1 MFSLAGFICI
11 ILYFPTYL
19 WEICRLS
26 FVEVCANFIGCRVV
40 LGVYIGAEHLVFS
53 VGLFVQVE
61 SCFSVLFVMG
71 YLTLLITDVGYYGL
85 RKLLDVLSC
94 IMLRLRNRMMD
105 RWLLNGD
112 TVATPRI
119 VVGAEGDTGVLPRS
133 GAGSGVV
140 VGGRSTTCVHCL
152 VDVESQVYG
161 ESSLVAD

>member
-1 MFSLAGFICI
+1 M
-11 ILYFPTYL
+11 
-19 WEICRLS
+19 
-26 FVEVCANFIGCRVV
+26 EVCANFIGCRVV

-53 VGLFVQVE
+53 VGLFVQVG

-71 YLTLLITDVGYYGL
+71 YLTLLVTDVGYHGL

-94 IMLRLRNRMMD
+94 IVLRLGNRMVD

-119 VVGAEGDTGVLPRS
+119 VVGADGDTGVLPRS

-140 VGGRSTTCVHCL
+140 VGGRSTACVHCL